1 MPSAQ
6 VWLQAARLRTLP
18 LSISGILVGGAMA
31 LREGLFRWDVFCLAL
46 LATLGFQILSN
57 YANDYGDG
65 VKGTDNEDR
74 VGPKRTIQ
82 AGLLTPSQLKNGMWV
97 TTGITVLVVIALIY
111 ISFGREQPI
120 LSTVY
125 FLLGIA
131 AIVAAIK
138 YTVGK
143 SAYGYRGL
151 GDVFVFLFFGFVSVL
166 GSYFLLTTHWPSHH
180 FLGAI
185 CIGCLATLVLHLNN
199 MRDRESD
206 AKVGKNTLA
215 VHLGKTGAVR
225 YHNALLG
232 VGILSWLGYLWL
244 GNSHPIYYASGMAF
258 LPLVCHFIK
267 VQKVKD
273 HKLLDPQLKV
283 VALSTFVLSLLYFII
298 SSF

>member
-6 VWLQAARLRTLP
+6 VWFQAARLRTLP
-18 LSISGILVGGAMA
+18 LSISGILVGSAMA
-31 LREGLFRWDVFCLAL
+31 LREDMFRWDILCLSIL
-46 LATLGFQILSN
+46 STLGFQILSN

-74 VGPKRTIQ
+74 VGPKRAIQ
-82 AGLLTPSQLKNGMWV
+82 TGLLTPSQLRNGMWI
-97 TTGITVLVVIALIY
+97 TTGITVVVVIALIY
-111 ISFGREQPI
+111 VSFGQEQPL

-125 FLLGIA
+125 FFLGVA

-166 GSYFLLTTHWPSHH
+166 GSYFLFTAHWTSYH
-180 FLGAI
+180 FLGAM
-185 CIGCLATLVLHLNN
+185 CIGSLATLVLHLNN

-206 AKVGKNTLA
+206 AKVGKKTLA
-215 VHLGKTGAVR
+215 VHLGQKGAVR

-232 VGILSWLGYLWL
+232 LGVLSWIAYLWL
-244 GNSHPIYYASGMAF
+244 DNSPPIFYASTLAF
-258 LPLVCHFIK
+258 LPLCFHFIK
-267 VQKVKD
+267 VQRIKD

-283 VALSTFVLSLLYFII
+283 VALSTFALSLVYFII